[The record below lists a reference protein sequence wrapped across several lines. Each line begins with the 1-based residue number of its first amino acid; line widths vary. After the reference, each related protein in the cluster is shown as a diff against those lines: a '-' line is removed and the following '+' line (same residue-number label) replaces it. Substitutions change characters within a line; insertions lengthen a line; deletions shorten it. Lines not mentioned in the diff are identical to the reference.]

1 MPKSANHRRG
11 TAKCF
16 GLMTFAILALAV
28 PSAGQDRTSPGP
40 ELDRSAAVMCPWA
53 ILLAVQARTADC
65 GWARQ
70 PADDAIDEAI
80 AAIDDFILA
89 NTPSHPIT
97 RPMLED
103 LKRSAAA
110 GLRGSSTRQQYC
122 EDRNNEFLQQIRSLG
137 PDRIREEVK
146 ELLANAKPGRPVPL
160 GVARQLG

>member
-1 MPKSANHRRG
+1 MSESANDRRG
-11 TAKCF
+11 TALAKCF

-28 PSAGQDRTSPGP
+28 PSAGQDRTSPGL

-53 ILLAVQARTADC
+53 ILLPVQVRTADC

-146 ELLANAKPGRPVPL
+146 ELLANAKPGRYPCL
-160 GVARQLG
+160 